1 MVSCSFSPLKN
12 QDYAFPLCQIHKESR
27 TPTWAIRIG
36 EQSQFSSHHGTSQQ
50 VNIDYIFLVPEAI
63 IFDTTACFQIG
74 IVPPRLHGNI
84 RQSEEEIFP

>member
-27 TPTWAIRIG
+27 TTTWAIRTG

-50 VNIDYIFLVPEAI
+50 VNIDYIFLGPGAI
-63 IFDTTACFQIG
+63 IFDATACCQIG
-74 IVPPRLHGNI
+74 IVPPLLHGNI